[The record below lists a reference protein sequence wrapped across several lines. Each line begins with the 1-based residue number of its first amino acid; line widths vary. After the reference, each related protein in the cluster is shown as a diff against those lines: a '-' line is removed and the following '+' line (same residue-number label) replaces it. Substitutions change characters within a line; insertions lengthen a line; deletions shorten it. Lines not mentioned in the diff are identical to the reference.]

1 MIKNILL
8 SIVIL
13 FSFNSFAYASEGLS
27 EECKRIIAKY
37 KNYRGSCLKG
47 ESGKPT
53 KMSLGKLN
61 IKIPKIL
68 GEPAPPS
75 KIGNILK
82 KSIQKK

>member
-1 MIKNILL
+1 
-8 SIVIL
+8 
-13 FSFNSFAYASEGLS
+13 
-27 EECKRIIAKY
+27 
-37 KNYRGSCLKG
+37 
-47 ESGKPT
+47 
-53 KMSLGKLN
+53 MSLGKLN